1 MLYPFSL
8 HDLFPGAWWDFCLDE
23 LVVAVRGRVVA
34 VRYVDSCGSEVAV
47 HLAEGSALTTYYR
60 RVLAAHLIEP

>member
-1 MLYPFSL
+1 MLYPFGL
-8 HDLFPGAWWDFCLDE
+8 HDLVPGTWWDFCLDE

-47 HLAEGSALTTYYR
+47 HLAEGSSLTTYR
-60 RVLAAHLIEP
+60 RRILAAHLIEP